1 MILFGRQGGPF
12 AILLA
17 GFVLWSVAFIV
28 LYGMQGTGCSLG
40 WQAVEVAGPV
50 TLQRA
55 VLVGLFLAFLAAHTV
70 LYLKLRTPRRSQA
83 EEDISGFAR
92 DAGETLA
99 LAALGA
105 SVFCFSGVLW
115 LTAC

>member
-1 MILFGRQGGPF
+1 MTAFRGEGAPL
-12 AILLA
+12 AVLLA
-17 GFVLWSVAFIV
+17 GFVLWSFAFIV
-28 LYGMQGTGCSLG
+28 LYGVQATGCSLG
-40 WQAVEVAGPV
+40 WQVVEITGPL

-55 VLVGLFLAFLAAHTV
+55 ILVGLFLAFLAAHLV
-70 LYLKLRTPRRSQA
+70 LYRMLRTPRRRKADQNA
-83 EEDISGFAR
+83 SGFAS
-92 DAGETLA
+92 DAGEKLA